1 MGLYF
6 LMLSLVRLR
15 LLLIGFIF
23 TQPVM
28 VHLSAFLKRLEV
40 GSSDKL
46 IVFQETQVPNY
57 AYVTNPDTE
66 GQVSKFHF
74 KIFKTIQGFP
84 FLYISII
91 RILDVFWNINRLF

>member
-66 GQVSKFHF
+66 GQVSN
-74 KIFKTIQGFP
+74 IKT
-84 FLYISII
+84 
-91 RILDVFWNINRLF
+91 VFGLSFQNF